1 MKHAC
6 SHCGEDLGETTPNAD
21 GLAGELTVRVLTVQ
35 DGALRAK
42 CRRCSKWTDLPLRVV
57 HHEAEKAPR
66 RVVRV
71 MQRAAG
77 APA

>member
-6 SHCGEDLGETTPNAD
+6 SHCGEDLGELTPNAD
-21 GLAGELTVRVLTVQ
+21 GLAGALTVRVLTVH

-57 HHEAEKAPR
+57 HHEPEKSPR

-71 MQRAAG
+71 VQRAAT
-77 APA
+77 A